1 MPSTSAHFSTPPII
15 PLSKVSS
22 VKESSVVTVPSFKEA
37 GVIPNSASLFS
48 PTLLTTSV
56 AIQSA
61 VSSESIAPL
70 KNSSS
75 PTGMLFASS
84 SSNEPNSSASIP
96 SSVVVSVVAGAS
108 VTAGAS
114 VVVVDSVPLPE
125 HAAATIQI
133 DVNKQNNNRF
143 IIFLIL

>member
-1 MPSTSAHFSTPPII
+1 
-15 PLSKVSS
+15 
-22 VKESSVVTVPSFKEA
+22 
-37 GVIPNSASLFS
+37 
-48 PTLLTTSV
+48 
-56 AIQSA
+56 
-61 VSSESIAPL
+61 
-70 KNSSS
+70 
-75 PTGMLFASS
+75 
-84 SSNEPNSSASIP
+84 P